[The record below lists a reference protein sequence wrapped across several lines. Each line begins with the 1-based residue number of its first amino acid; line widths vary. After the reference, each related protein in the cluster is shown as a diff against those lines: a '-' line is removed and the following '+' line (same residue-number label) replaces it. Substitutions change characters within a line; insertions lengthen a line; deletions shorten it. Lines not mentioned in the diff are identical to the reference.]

1 MSDETFRETANQTKD
16 DCAKGETWIS
26 PQEAAVQLG
35 ISVRAVQIRAQRGT
49 LLSRRQNRKLYVC
62 LTHADAADTRNDGE
76 TFGAT
81 FRETAKQG
89 ETPGE
94 TGVQLLLTHQS
105 EEIAFLRGRIEAH
118 EEERRRRDIAEGEM
132 RRLMLADKTELQTL
146 RQKVALL
153 IAPIETTGAAS
164 EEVPEPT
171 LDPTELTARPG
182 QAAKE
187 PSGRPWW
194 AWRRRG

>member
-16 DCAKGETWIS
+16 DCAKGETWIA
-26 PQEAAVQLG
+26 PQEAAAQLG

-62 LTHADAADTRNDGE
+62 LTHADAAGTRNDGE
-76 TFGAT
+76 TL
-81 FRETAKQG
+81 RETTQQG

-118 EEERRRRDIAEGEM
+118 EEERRRRDIAEGEI

-153 IAPIETTGAAS
+153 IAPMETTGAAS

-171 LDPTELTARPG
+171 PDPAELTARTG
-182 QAAKE
+182 EAAPE
-187 PSGRPWW
+187 PPRRAWW
-194 AWRRRG
+194 VFRRR